1 MISSTLNNWSHFDI
15 GRVSMTNAA
24 SAALEEARVESLL
37 LLHRHIHGDWGDLD
51 AHDKMQN
58 NLAILLG
65 QRLLSA
71 YDIPTGKTIWVLTTA
86 NRASTTLLLKDPSG
100 LAP

>member
-1 MISSTLNNWSHFDI
+1 
-15 GRVSMTNAA
+15 MTNAA
-24 SAALEEARVESLL
+24 AAALEEARVESLL
-37 LLHRHIHGDWGDLD
+37 LLHRHIHGDWGDLN

-71 YDIPTGKTIWVLTTA
+71 YEIPTGKTIWVLTTA
-86 NRASTTLLLKDPSG
+86 NRESTTLLLKDPSG